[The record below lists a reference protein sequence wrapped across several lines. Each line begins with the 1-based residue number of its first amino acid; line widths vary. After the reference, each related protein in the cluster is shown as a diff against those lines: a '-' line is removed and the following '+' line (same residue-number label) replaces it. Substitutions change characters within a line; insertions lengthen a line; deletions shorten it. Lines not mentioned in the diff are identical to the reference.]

1 MVSNFIGQVHS
12 CPLIKLK
19 EMLQKNNFKAVCY
32 GEVLWDVFPSHKKIG
47 GAPLNVA
54 LRMNS
59 LGLTITMISRI
70 GKDEDG
76 DDIVSFLKNQNVSSD
91 SIQVGED
98 YKTGVVNVMINE
110 KGNAS
115 YDILYPSSWDKIAL
129 TQEMVEKVSESDV
142 FIFGSLICRDEVS
155 RSTLYALLDS
165 AKYKVLDAN
174 LRAPYYTTEVLIEL
188 MSKADFIKLNDE
200 ELWEISRKLESPFN
214 SFEQNIKY
222 IAKKTNTKQV
232 CVTKGAFGAVL
243 YYNDKFYYNSG
254 YFIKV
259 VDTVGA
265 GDSFLATLIVRL
277 LKGKSP
283 QKSLNYACAIGAL
296 VAGREGANPQL
307 SDMEIKKYMMLEEK
321 KRKK

>member
-1 MVSNFIGQVHS
+1 MFFFVNFFSIFATVT
-12 CPLIKLK
+12 
-19 EMLQKNNFKAVCY
+19 F
-32 GEVLWDVFPSHKKIG
+32 GEVLWDVFPSQKKIG

-54 LRMNS
+54 LRMSS
-59 LGLTITMISRI
+59 LGAATTIISRV

-76 DDIVSFLKNQNVSSD
+76 DNIVSFLKDQNVCSD
-91 SIQVGED
+91 SIQVGEE

-115 YDILYPSSWDKIAL
+115 YDIMYPSSWDKITL
-129 TQEMVEKVSESDV
+129 TNEMIEKVSESDV
-142 FIFGSLICRDEVS
+142 FIFGSLICRDEIS
-155 RSTLYALLDS
+155 RSTLHALLDK

-200 ELWEISRKLESPFN
+200 ELWEISRILDSPYN
-214 SFEQNIKY
+214 SFEQNIKF
-222 IAKKTNTKQV
+222 IAERTNTKQI

-243 YYNDKFYYNSG
+243 YCNGKFYYNSG

-265 GDSFLATLIVRL
+265 GDSFLAILIVRL
-277 LKGKSP
+277 LRGKSP
-283 QKSLNYACAIGAL
+283 QKSLNYACAVGAL
-296 VAGREGANPQL
+296 VAGHEGANPKI
-307 SDMEIKKYMMLEEK
+307 SEKEISKFMNL
-321 KRKK
+321 

>member
-1 MVSNFIGQVHS
+1 MKTKK
-12 CPLIKLK
+12 KLS
-19 EMLQKNNFKAVCY
+19 AVCF

-54 LRMNS
+54 LRMKA
-59 LGLTITMISRI
+59 LGIESTIISRV
-70 GKDEDG
+70 GLDEDG
-76 DDIVSFLKNQNVSSD
+76 NEILSFINNQNVNSD

-115 YDILYPSSWDKIAL
+115 YDIMYPSSWDKITL
-129 TQEMVEKVSESDV
+129 TQEMIDKVSKSDV
-142 FIFGSLICRDEVS
+142 FIYGSLICRDEVS
-155 RSTLYALLDS
+155 RSTLYALLDK
-165 AKYKVLDAN
+165 AKYKVMDAN

-200 ELWEISRKLESPFN
+200 ELKKISKELSSPYN
-214 SFEQNIKY
+214 SFEQNMKF
-222 IAKKTNTKQV
+222 IAEKTNTKQI
-232 CVTKGAFGAVL
+232 CVTKGEFGAVL
-243 YYNDKFYYNSG
+243 YHNDKFYYNSG

-283 QKSLNYACAIGAL
+283 QKSLNYACAVGAL
-296 VAGREGANPQL
+296 VAGQEGANPKF
-307 SDMEIKKYMMLEEK
+307 SNTEIKKYMMLEDKKIEK
-321 KRKK
+321 

>member
-1 MVSNFIGQVHS
+1 MCLPYNS
-12 CPLIKLK
+12 LK
-19 EMLQKNNFKAVCY
+19 QEKMIEKNKFKAVCF

-54 LRMNS
+54 LRINS
-59 LGLTITMISRI
+59 FGVATTMISRI
-70 GKDEDG
+70 GNDEDG
-76 DDIVSFLKNQNVSSD
+76 NDILSFLKNENLSLD

-115 YDILYPSSWDKIAL
+115 YDIMYPSSWDKIDL
-129 TQEMVEKVSESDV
+129 SKEILEKVSESDV
-142 FIFGSLICRDEVS
+142 FVFGSLICRDEVS
-155 RSTLYALLDS
+155 RSTLYALLDK
-165 AKYKVLDAN
+165 AKYKVMDAN

-200 ELWEISRKLESPFN
+200 ELWEISRKLGSPYN
-214 SFEQNIKY
+214 SFEQNIKF
-222 IAKKTNTKQV
+222 IAEKTNTKQV

-243 YYNDKFYYNSG
+243 FYNEKFYYNSG

-265 GDSFLATLIVRL
+265 GDSFLASLIVRL
-277 LKGKSP
+277 LRGKSP

-296 VAGREGANPQL
+296 VAGEEGANPKI
-307 SDMEIKKYMMLEEK
+307 SEKTIRDYMKIEKNKIKK
-321 KRKK
+321 

>member
-1 MVSNFIGQVHS
+1 M
-12 CPLIKLK
+12 KK
-19 EMLQKNNFKAVCY
+19 KNNLSAVCF

-59 LGLTITMISRI
+59 LGMATTIISRV
-70 GKDEDG
+70 GLDQDG
-76 DDIVSFLKNQNVSSD
+76 DEILSYINNQGVSSD
-91 SIQVGED
+91 GIQVGEGN
-98 YKTGVVNVMINE
+98 KTGVVNVMINE

-115 YDILYPSSWDKIAL
+115 YDIMYPSSWDKISL
-129 TQEMVEKVSESDV
+129 TNEMIEKVSASDV

-155 RSTLYALLDS
+155 RSTLYALLEK

-174 LRAPYYTTEVLIEL
+174 LRAPYYTMEVLNEL

-200 ELWEISRKLESPFN
+200 ELWEISRKLESPYN
-214 SFEQNIKY
+214 SFEQNIKF
-222 IAKKTNTKQV
+222 IAERTNTKQV

-265 GDSFLATLIVRL
+265 GDSFLATLTARL

-283 QKSLNYACAIGAL
+283 QKSLNYACAVGAL
-296 VAGREGANPQL
+296 VAGQEGANPKI
-307 SDMEIKKYMMLEEK
+307 SDAEIKKYMMLK
-321 KRKK
+321 

>member
-1 MVSNFIGQVHS
+1 
-12 CPLIKLK
+12 
-19 EMLQKNNFKAVCY
+19 MLQKNNFKAVCY

>member
-1 MVSNFIGQVHS
+1 MKKKQALNV
-12 CPLIKLK
+12 
-19 EMLQKNNFKAVCY
+19 VCF
-32 GEVLWDVFPSHKKIG
+32 GEVLWDVFPTHKKIG

-59 LGLTITMISRI
+59 IGVASTIISKI
-70 GKDEDG
+70 GNDENGKDIIKYIEDH
-76 DDIVSFLKNQNVSSD
+76 NMSSTL
-91 SIQVGED
+91 IQVDSD
-98 YKTGVVNVMINE
+98 YMSGVVHVMINE

-115 YDILYPSSWDKIAL
+115 YDIHYPSAWDKIVVNSA
-129 TQEMVEKVSESDV
+129 VEKQVSEADAFV
-142 FIFGSLICRDEVS
+142 FGSLICRDEIS
-155 RSTLYALLDS
+155 RASLFSLLKK

-188 MSKADFIKLNDE
+188 MFKADFIKLNDE
-200 ELWEISRKLESPFN
+200 ELYEISQKLESPYN
-214 SFEQNIKY
+214 SFEQNIKF
-222 IAKKTNTKQV
+222 IAEKTNTKQI

-243 YYNDKFYYNSG
+243 YYNEKFYYNSG
-254 YFIKV
+254 YFVKV

-296 VAGREGANPQL
+296 VAGQEGANPKI
-307 SDMEIKKYMMLEEK
+307 SDKEIKKFMMV
-321 KRKK
+321 